1 MLPWLDAGSKTQPR
15 SILLDLVLLL
25 IVRDWS
31 PKSFGAISLVL
42 ISYPRSGG
50 FVLVLGPG

>member
-1 MLPWLDAGSKTQPR
+1 MLPWFDAGSKTQPR
-15 SILLDLVLLL
+15 SILLDLVLL

-31 PKSFGAISLVL
+31 AKSFRAISLVL